1 MKRLFCDVA
10 NGQRLGM
17 KMESGCNRTFA
28 APAKLATSGAADG
41 NLPVRRG
48 AVRLRNDKGALRM
61 NVGMRVR
68 GGLLAALITC
78 AVPVVAAT
86 LASMLVSSPVAAQT
100 VDSIQVEGNRRVE
113 LETIRSYFKPGPGGK
128 LDQGRIDDGLK
139 ALIETGLFQDVRIN
153 QAGGRLVVTVVEN
166 PVIGRLAFEGNK
178 KVKDDQLS
186 AEIQS
191 KPRGTLSRPMVQSD
205 AQRIAEIYRHQG
217 RYDVQVTPE
226 IIEQP
231 NNRVDLIFTITE
243 GSKTGV
249 KSVEFVGNSFYSSYR
264 LKDVI
269 KTRESNILSFLG
281 GADLYDPDRIEA
293 DRDLIR
299 RYYLKHGF
307 ADVQVVAALTEYDPE
322 RKGFLVTFKIEEGQQ
337 YRVATVDFRSSIATL
352 DGDSLRG
359 FSHIF
364 VGSLYN
370 AEALEKS
377 VEEMQIEASRRG
389 YAFAIVKPRGDRN
402 FDAHTVSITFAID
415 EGPRTYIER
424 INVRGN
430 TRTRDYVIRREF
442 DISEGDA
449 YNRALVDRAER
460 RLKNLDFFKTVK
472 ITTEPGSSS
481 DRVILIVDLEEKST
495 GDFSVSGG
503 YSTTDGPLAEVS
515 VSERNFLGRGLYAK
529 ASVTYGEFARGLTI
543 SLVEPY
549 LLDYRVALGL
559 DMFYREQLANSYISY
574 GTKTIGFSP
583 RLGFGLREDLT
594 LQVRYSLYQT
604 TVDLPSY
611 LSNCNNL
618 FPTPGGPTNPAG
630 LPFFPTP
637 NYINQVDGPGFTA
650 DPTGNAQNGLLPG
663 CLSDGE
669 SSLPVRQELAS
680 GATWTSAVG
689 YSLDYNTLDNNKNPT
704 DGLFIDFKQDFAG
717 VGGDVSYIKSTIDAK
732 YYAPL
737 VADVVGLIHVQ
748 SGMLNQMGNYGIR
761 MLDNFQMGPNLIR
774 GFAPNG
780 IGPRDLT
787 FFPFTGTGDAL
798 GGTKYWGASAELQM
812 PFWFLPKEVGLKGAI
827 YADAGSLWDYKG
839 PTSWAATGEINGM
852 VPNNNFGKPGQPQF
866 VYCACAMQF
875 DDSNVVRTSV
885 GVGLIWASPF
895 GPLRFD
901 FAVPITKGKYD
912 VVQEFKF
919 GGGTSF

>member
-1 MKRLFCDVA
+1 
-10 NGQRLGM
+10 M
-17 KMESGCNRTFA
+17 KMKLRRNTTFA
-28 APAKLATSGAADG
+28 APAKLATSGATNG

-48 AVRLRNDKGALRM
+48 ATRHFNNKGALRM

-68 GGLLAALITC
+68 GGLLGALMMF
-78 AVPVVAAT
+78 ALPAAAT
-86 LASMLVSSPVAAQT
+86 LAAVLVSSPAVAQN
-100 VDSIQVEGNRRVE
+100 VSSITVEGNRRVE

-128 LDQGRIDDGLK
+128 LDQGSIDDGLK
-139 ALIETGLFQDVRIN
+139 ALIETGLFQDVKIN
-153 QAGGRLVVTVVEN
+153 QAGGRLVVTVIEN
-166 PVIGRLAFEGNK
+166 PVIGRIAFEGNK

-205 AQRIAEIYRHQG
+205 AQRIAEIYRHSG
-217 RYDVQVTPE
+217 RYDVSVTPE

-231 NNRVDLIFTITE
+231 NNRVDLIFTVVE

-249 KSVEFVGNSFYSSYR
+249 KSVEFIGNSFYSSYR

-269 KTRESNILSFLG
+269 KTRESNLLSFLG
-281 GADLYDPDRIEA
+281 GADVYDPDRVEA

-322 RKGFLVTFKIEEGQQ
+322 KKGFLVTFKIEEGQQ
-337 YRVATVDFRSSIATL
+337 YRVGSVDFQSSIGTL
-352 DGDSLRG
+352 DVNSLRS
-359 FSHIF
+359 FSRVN

-389 YAFAIVKPRGDRN
+389 YAFAIVRPRGDRN
-402 FDAHTVSITFAID
+402 FETHTVSITFAVD

-442 DISEGDA
+442 DLSEGDA

-472 ITTEPGSSS
+472 VTTEPGSSS
-481 DRVILIVDLEEKST
+481 DRVILVVDLEEKST

-503 YSTTDGPLAEVS
+503 YSTTDGALAEVS
-515 VSERNFLGRGLYAK
+515 ISERNFLGRGLFAK
-529 ASVTYGEFARGLTI
+529 AAVTYGQYARGL
-543 SLVEPY
+543 SLSFVEPY

-559 DMFYREQLANSYISY
+559 DMFYRQQLANSYVSY
-574 GTKTIGFSP
+574 GTKTLGFSP
-583 RLGFGLREDLT
+583 RLGFTLREDLS
-594 LQVRYSLYQT
+594 LQLRYSIYQQEIS
-604 TVDLPSY
+604 LPSY
-611 LSNCNNL
+611 LANCNNNQFL
-618 FPTPGGPTNPAG
+618 ADGV
-630 LPFFPTP
+630 TP
-637 NYINQVDGPGFTA
+637 NPLFNPSPAFAASQTPPIDLTSTGGLGCYVDGEA
-650 DPTGNAQNGLLPG
+650 
-663 CLSDGE
+663 
-669 SSLPVRQELAS
+669 SLPVRKELAS
-680 GATWTSAVG
+680 GSTLTSMVG
-689 YSLDYNTLDNNKNPT
+689 YSLNYNTLDNNKNPT
-704 DGLFIDFKQDFAG
+704 DGLLVDFRQDFAG
-717 VGGDVSYIKSTIDAK
+717 VGGDVTYLKSAIDAK

-737 VADVVGLIHVQ
+737 VSDIVGMIHLQ
-748 SGMLNQMGNYGIR
+748 TGMLNEIGNNGLR
-761 MLDNFQMGPNLIR
+761 MLDHFQMGPNLVR

-780 IGPRDLT
+780 IGPRDIN
-787 FFPFTGTGDAL
+787 PYGTMDAL
-798 GGTKYWGASAELQM
+798 GGTKYWGASFEMQM
-812 PFWFLPKEVGLKGAI
+812 PFWFLPKEAGLKGAV

-839 PTSWAATGEINGM
+839 PTSWIATGEVNTPGCIRPVT
-852 VPNNNFGKPGQPQF
+852 VPLTPGTNYCTGL
-866 VYCACAMQF
+866 VY
-875 DDSNVVRTSV
+875 DSGNVVRTSV

-901 FAVPITKGKYD
+901 YAFPITKGAND
-912 VVQEFKF
+912 RVQQFKF

>member
-1 MKRLFCDVA
+1 
-10 NGQRLGM
+10 
-17 KMESGCNRTFA
+17 
-28 APAKLATSGAADG
+28 
-41 NLPVRRG
+41 
-48 AVRLRNDKGALRM
+48 M

-68 GGLLAALITC
+68 GGLLAVLIMF
-78 AVPVVAAT
+78 AAPVAAT

-100 VDSIQVEGNRRVE
+100 VDTIVVEGNRRVE

-139 ALIETGLFQDVRIN
+139 ALIETGLFQDVKIN
-153 QAGGRLVVTVVEN
+153 QAGGHLVVTVIEN

-178 KVKDDQLS
+178 KVKDDQLAS
-186 AEIQS
+186 EIQS

-217 RYDVQVTPE
+217 RYDVKVTPE

-249 KSVEFVGNSFYSSYR
+249 KSVDFVGNSFYSSYR

-269 KTRESNILSFLG
+269 KTRESNLLSFLG

-337 YRVATVDFRSSIATL
+337 YRVASVDFHSTIATL
-352 DGDSLRG
+352 DGNSLSG

-389 YAFAIVKPRGDRN
+389 YAFAIVRPRGDRN
-402 FDAHTVSITFAID
+402 FEAHTVSITFAID

-481 DRVILIVDLEEKST
+481 DRVILLVDLEEKST

-503 YSTTDGPLAEVS
+503 YSTTDGALAEVS

-529 ASVTYGEFARGLTI
+529 AAVTYGQYARGLTL
-543 SLVEPY
+543 SMVEPY
-549 LLDYRVALGL
+549 LLSYRVALGL
-559 DMFYREQLANSYISY
+559 DVFYREQLANSYISY

-594 LQVRYSLYQT
+594 LQVRYSLYQQQIS
-604 TVDLPSY
+604 LPSN
-611 LSNCNNL
+611 LANCNNL
-618 FPTPGGPTNPAG
+618 LGPTFNPTPTYANTPGVAGLIAANNAAFGGPVDSTGVG
-630 LPFFPTP
+630 LW
-637 NYINQVDGPGFTA
+637 
-650 DPTGNAQNGLLPG
+650 
-663 CLSDGE
+663 CLGDGE

-680 GATWTSAVG
+680 GSTWTSSVG

-717 VGGDVSYIKSTIDAK
+717 VGGDVSYLKSAIDAK

-737 VADVVGLIHVQ
+737 VADIVGIVHVQ
-748 SGMLNQMGNYGIR
+748 TGMLNQLGNTQLR
-761 MLDNFQMGPNLIR
+761 MLDNFQMGPNLVR

-787 FFPFTGTGDAL
+787 FYPFTGTGDAL

-839 PTSWAATGEINGM
+839 PTTWAQTGEINGVVNGIKCNCGM
-852 VPNNNFGKPGQPQF
+852 V
-866 VYCACAMQF
+866 Y
-875 DDSNVVRTSV
+875 DDTNVIRTSV

-901 FAVPITKGKYD
+901 YAVPITKGKYD
-912 VVQEFKF
+912 IVQEFKF